1 MVASDDLRW
10 LRRHATLTP
19 FGAALFTWLLSA
31 LVGGGQWLFWHD
43 MEPVKSTAGAGTI
56 AYGMA
61 AVLVEGGIKM
71 VFWALDERRKKLT
84 AREIDTLI
92 DVRERLKKEQNT
104 DGVAIVE
111 DMIEDRRRNPL
122 RLRWR
127 R

>member
-1 MVASDDLRW
+1 
-10 LRRHATLTP
+10 
-19 FGAALFTWLLSA
+19 
-31 LVGGGQWLFWHD
+31 
-43 MEPVKSTAGAGTI
+43 
-56 AYGMA
+56 
-61 AVLVEGGIKM
+61 M